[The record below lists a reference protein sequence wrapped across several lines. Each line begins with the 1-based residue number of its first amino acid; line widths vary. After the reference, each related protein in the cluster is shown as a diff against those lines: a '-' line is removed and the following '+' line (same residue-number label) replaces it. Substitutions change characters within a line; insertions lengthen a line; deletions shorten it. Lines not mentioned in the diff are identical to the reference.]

1 MLPCFLAVL
10 LLGLPANQ
18 ITLSLAE
25 VQSELG
31 AAAASKEAQPKPALK
46 ARAPV
51 PVQQSKEAPAKGAP
65 AHAPAT
71 LAATRAEVLVVVSDH
86 GSGTSTFD
94 QTLNEHPCMFNVGEP
109 FGPGEMLWSSSEVP
123 GCTSKAFSD
132 AIFDAKSGTLTHT
145 ENPKL
150 ERAIETARMKLPGK
164 KPIAIDTRPLYHN
177 LQDDLADFFVRVRD
191 LVCKGVPEDVCPA
204 SHCTISVKMFPS
216 YVFGDTKGQQTKDD
230 APGPCI
236 EAQNAQAMTA
246 WKAALASFDKNPKI
260 AALQLRRNEVDRQ
273 FSFFHRFTGVGT
285 QFDCS
290 IPRPPFAFATW
301 AKSHTDLQMQSED
314 CWAEPDTC
322 LTKALRLVG
331 LKPLGDDAA
340 KDLTKSNEKNKFSL
354 SAHSKSC
361 ATDALGI
368 FKKLPHADVQ
378 MIAHAPQSD
387 GTAAAPDE
395 SQGGEVMRRVAE
407 LLIT

>member
-1 MLPCFLAVL
+1 MVCALPVLAVL
-10 LLGLPANQ
+10 LLGVPSKNSEKIADNSAHILAA
-18 ITLSLAE
+18 SLAE
-25 VQSELG
+25 VKPELG
-31 AAAASKEAQPKPALK
+31 AAAGSKEAQPKPALK

-51 PVQQSKEAPAKGAP
+51 PVQQSKEEAPAKGAP

-71 LAATRAEVLVVVSDH
+71 IAATRAEVLVVVSDH

-109 FGPGEMLWSSSEVP
+109 FGPGDMLWSSSEVP

-150 ERAIETARMKLPGK
+150 QRAIETARMKLPGK
-164 KPIAIDTRPLYHN
+164 KLTAIDTRPLYHN

-246 WKAALASFDKNPKI
+246 WKAALASFDKSPKI
-260 AALQLRRNEVDRQ
+260 ATLQLRRNEVDRQ

-301 AKSHTDLQMQSED
+301 AKSHTDLQLQSED

-322 LTKALRLVG
+322 ATPSSRRALTNL
-331 LKPLGDDAA
+331 PSDD
-340 KDLTKSNEKNKFSL
+340 F
-354 SAHSKSC
+354 
-361 ATDALGI
+361 
-368 FKKLPHADVQ
+368 
-378 MIAHAPQSD
+378 
-387 GTAAAPDE
+387 
-395 SQGGEVMRRVAE
+395 
-407 LLIT
+407 

>member
-1 MLPCFLAVL
+1 MVCVLPVLAVL
-10 LLGLPANQ
+10 LLGVPSKNSEKVADKSAHILAA
-18 ITLSLAE
+18 SLAE
-25 VQSELG
+25 VKSELG
-31 AAAASKEAQPKPALK
+31 AAAGSKEAQPQPALK

-71 LAATRAEVLVVVSDH
+71 IAATRAEVLVVVSDH

-109 FGPGEMLWSSSEVP
+109 FGPGDMLWSSSEVP

-150 ERAIETARMKLPGK
+150 QRAIETARMKLPGK
-164 KPIAIDTRPLYHN
+164 KLTAIDTRPLYHN

-246 WKAALASFDKNPKI
+246 WKAALASFDKSPKI
-260 AALQLRRNEVDRQ
+260 ATLQLRRNEVDRQ

-322 LTKALRLVG
+322 ATPSLRRALTNL
-331 LKPLGDDAA
+331 PSDD
-340 KDLTKSNEKNKFSL
+340 F
-354 SAHSKSC
+354 
-361 ATDALGI
+361 
-368 FKKLPHADVQ
+368 
-378 MIAHAPQSD
+378 
-387 GTAAAPDE
+387 
-395 SQGGEVMRRVAE
+395 
-407 LLIT
+407 